1 MVSSKD
7 YIYIDLIDQ
16 GMRISSLFGFQK
28 YSNFAEYTGDI
39 VGRLVAP
46 MESRRE
52 NGNIGVE
59 EDYDQVDSSSSN
71 NNGVG
76 RAEQAVSDATQ
87 TEEFDTLDCRSPA
100 CVSARAPAGNGQQNG
115 ASGHDGEFYSV

>member
-1 MVSSKD
+1 MSSND

-16 GMRISSLFGFQK
+16 GMRISSFFGFHK
-28 YSNFAEYTGDI
+28 YSNFAEYTGDL
-39 VGRLVAP
+39 VGRIVAP

-59 EDYDQVDSSSSN
+59 EDYDQVDSSGN
-71 NNGVG
+71 NNGVRRG
-76 RAEQAVSDATQ
+76 EQAISDSTQ

-100 CVSARAPAGNGQQNG
+100 CVSAREPARNGQQNG
-115 ASGHDGEFYSV
+115 ASGHDGEFYDF